1 MSYSHFKHSTSRAC
15 VCKWLRFS
23 SYNLTMLYLKCT
35 QEVQK
40 IADLRNEN
48 LALPQPSNAPLG
60 NWYINRFNLGRRKAF
75 IFMSETTLLSFILF
89 QGKKA
94 ITIEHLANIFLAGL
108 EQLLQMKGLPQSAI
122 DKAFEHYNTGL
133 FSKTDSR
140 SSLGS
145 LNDLVIHYQLR
156 VEHAGGLAQCDLTSI
171 IMNIND
177 MPQRRIGWQTSWDA
191 VQSKLCL
198 LN

>member
-1 MSYSHFKHSTSRAC
+1 
-15 VCKWLRFS
+15 
-23 SYNLTMLYLKCT
+23 MLYLKCT

-40 IADLRNEN
+40 IAGLRSEN
-48 LALPQPSNAPLG
+48 LALPEPSDAPLG
-60 NWYINRFNLGRRKAF
+60 NWYVNRFSLGSRKAF

-89 QGKKA
+89 QGNKA
-94 ITIEHLANIFLAGL
+94 ITTEFLPNMFLAGL

-122 DKAFEHYNTGL
+122 DKAFEHYSTGL

-145 LNDLVIHYQLR
+145 LNDLVSHYQLR
-156 VEHAGGLAQCDLTSI
+156 VESAGGLSQCDLTSI
-171 IMNIND
+171 IMSVND
-177 MPQRRIGWQTSWDA
+177 MPQRRIGWQTSWDV

>member
-1 MSYSHFKHSTSRAC
+1 
-15 VCKWLRFS
+15 
-23 SYNLTMLYLKCT
+23 MLYLKCT

-40 IADLRNEN
+40 IVGLRHEN
-48 LALPQPSNAPLG
+48 LAVPELSDAPLG
-60 NWYINRFNLGRRKAF
+60 TWYINRFSLGRRKAF

-89 QGKKA
+89 QGKKV
-94 ITIEHLANIFLAGL
+94 ITTEYLPNMFLAGL

-145 LNDLVIHYQLR
+145 LNDLVNHYQLR
-156 VEHAGGLAQCDLTSI
+156 VEYEGGLSQCDLTSI
-171 IMNIND
+171 IMSVNE
-177 MPQRRIGWQTSWDA
+177 MPQRRIGWQTSWDV
-191 VQSKLCL
+191 VQRKLCL

>member
-1 MSYSHFKHSTSRAC
+1 
-15 VCKWLRFS
+15 
-23 SYNLTMLYLKCT
+23 MLYLKCT

-40 IADLRNEN
+40 LVALRKDN
-48 LALPQPSNAPLG
+48 LALPVASDAPLG
-60 NWYINRFNLGRRKAF
+60 NWYVNRFTLGRRKAL

-94 ITIEHLANIFLAGL
+94 VTLESLPNMLLAGL

-122 DKAFEHYNTGL
+122 DRAFEHYDAGVYA
-133 FSKTDSR
+133 KTDNR
-140 SSLGS
+140 SDLGS
-145 LNDLVIHYQLR
+145 LNDLVNQYQWR
-156 VEHAGGLAQCDLTSI
+156 VEFDGGLAHCDLTDI
-171 IMNIND
+171 IMSIND
-177 MPQRRIGWQTSWDA
+177 MPQRRIGWRTSWDA